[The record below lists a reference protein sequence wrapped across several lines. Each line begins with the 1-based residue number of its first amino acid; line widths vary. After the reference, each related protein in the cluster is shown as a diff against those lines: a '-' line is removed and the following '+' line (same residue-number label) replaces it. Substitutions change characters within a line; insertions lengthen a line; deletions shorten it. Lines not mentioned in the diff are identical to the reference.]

1 MIFAIFLLI
10 ILSSIR
16 ISIYNIDDINY
27 VKVKFLIFT
36 LYLEN
41 NRIID
46 IIKNFS
52 ITDTN
57 FREQYKKL
65 KNMGPL
71 ATEIIG
77 KTVAENVA
85 INKYFYK
92 YDQTYQIVTLY
103 ILSSYFKSYI
113 VSNMK
118 LLKKYNYHI
127 NYSEF
132 RNDIDFKIDL
142 KISIIDL
149 VFAVGSGL
157 LKVLKNKNRSLV
169 NGS

>member
-1 MIFAIFLLI
+1 MIIAIFLLI
-10 ILSSIR
+10 TLSSIR
-16 ISIYNIDDINY
+16 INIYNIDDINY
-27 VKVKFLIFT
+27 IKVKFLIFT

-46 IIKNFS
+46 IIRNFS

-57 FREQYKKL
+57 FKEQYKKL
-65 KNMGPL
+65 KKMGPF

-77 KTVAENVA
+77 KTVVENVS

-92 YDQTYQIVTLY
+92 YDKTYQIVTLY

-118 LLKKYNYHI
+118 LLKEYNYNI
-127 NYSEF
+127 KYSEF
-132 RNDIDFKIDL
+132 RNDLDFNFDL

-149 VFAVGSGL
+149 VFAVCSGL
-157 LKVLKNKNRSLV
+157 VTIIKNKNRSLV